1 MFSTVPEY
9 LFTDSFIPGM
19 ANSVLE
25 KDKNI
30 CVRVFFSYSKNVI
43 PVFQKIYSRLPKM
56 LFPSS
61 KNVIPVFQKCYS
73 RLKKCYSRLPKMLLC
88 REGYFLLPFND

>member
-9 LFTDSFIPGM
+9 LFADSFIQGM

-25 KDKNI
+25 KEKNI

-43 PVFQKIYSRLPKM
+43 P
-56 LFPSS
+56 SS
-61 KNVIPVFQKCYS
+61 KNVIPVF
-73 RLKKCYSRLPKMLLC
+73 LKCYSRLPKMS
-88 REGYFLLPFND
+88 FP